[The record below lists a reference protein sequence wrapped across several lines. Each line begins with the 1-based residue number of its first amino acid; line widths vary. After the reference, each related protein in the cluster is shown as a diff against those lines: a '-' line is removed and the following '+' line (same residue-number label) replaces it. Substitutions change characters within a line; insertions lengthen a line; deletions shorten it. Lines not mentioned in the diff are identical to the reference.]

1 MGKKGDALRAS
12 KLAQSKYTFT
22 ITQLVE
28 HDLAVEQR
36 TAERVRKEMRAER
49 DEQLL
54 QIFALIL
61 SMPMVVLIEQ
71 FGWPPP
77 YNGRNSHRYKS
88 VRFGDL
94 LTDEINK
101 VFGYG
106 KTPDDIKK
114 YNERAK
120 KLYDIEFK
128 VTEG

>member
-49 DEQLL
+49 DKQLL
-54 QIFALIL
+54 QIFSLLI
-61 SMPMVVLIEQ
+61 SMPMVVLVEH
-71 FGWPPP
+71 FGWAPP
-77 YNGRNSHRYKS
+77 YIGRNSHRYKS

-94 LTDEINK
+94 MVEEIDK
-101 VFGYG
+101 VFGNG
-106 KTPDDIKK
+106 KTAPDWLA

-120 KLYDIEFK
+120 ELYGIEFK
-128 VTEG
+128 VVE